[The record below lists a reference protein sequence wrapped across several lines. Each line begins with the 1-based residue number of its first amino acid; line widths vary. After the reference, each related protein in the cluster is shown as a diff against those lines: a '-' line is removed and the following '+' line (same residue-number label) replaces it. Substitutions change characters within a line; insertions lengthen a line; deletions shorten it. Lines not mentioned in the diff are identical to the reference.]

1 MISRESVF
9 APAELADLADR
20 LHTETPQ
27 WRAWQI
33 LEWLIEQALALEAL
47 TAEDAR
53 SRKQEMLDGASE
65 ADRSESGTNAILFA
79 FTDHAN
85 ATALLHALKAAHG
98 AAERAVDDL

>member
-79 FTDHAN
+79 VDHAN
-85 ATALLHALKAAHG
+85 APALLHALKAAHG